1 MPLLIHSAN
10 SPLAVAWGLE
20 LGRLFFSFAVYLP
33 EKRGKESEHKISP
46 RAGGARHVI
55 GSLCQLQGAARRPSC
70 GEHGDRGT
78 RLLTHVNVPARSWQL
93 GFHAASNEFSST
105 TDGEKGGVT
114 AEDPRRENK
123 IQLASENVGDLYPAV
138 PDANGE
144 HVRMRTAGSSRAV
157 LLQKHV
163 FPSSSHEH
171 FLELVRGP
179 AQPGPCGCRFR
190 RRRRDRDP
198 PVCSGRACCRHPHFA
213 SPAPAFWGATAGVS
227 EPLRHPLDVLGQ
239 PGAGRA
245 GSSHSRAFQRKGR
258 KMSRR

>member
-1 MPLLIHSAN
+1 MN
-10 SPLAVAWGLE
+10 LAQQPME
-20 LGRLFFSFAVYLP
+20 
-33 EKRGKESEHKISP
+33 
-46 RAGGARHVI
+46 
-55 GSLCQLQGAARRPSC
+55 RR
-70 GEHGDRGT
+70 
-78 RLLTHVNVPARSWQL
+78 
-93 GFHAASNEFSST
+93 
-105 TDGEKGGVT
+105 GVT

-144 HVRMRTAGSSRAV
+144 HVRMRMAGSSRAV

-179 AQPGPCGCRFR
+179 ARPER
-190 RRRRDRDP
+190 P
-198 PVCSGRACCRHPHFA
+198 PFPPASPRPRPAVCSGRACCRHPHFA